1 MQSINI
7 LMAIRLFTERHKE
20 AFSEG
25 EGIFR
30 KQQSDLLYHKR
41 YGLFAEKTDI
51 FDHEAMGFVY
61 LQF

>member
-1 MQSINI
+1 MV
-7 LMAIRLFTERHKE
+7 IRLFTERHKE

-25 EGIFR
+25 EGIFG